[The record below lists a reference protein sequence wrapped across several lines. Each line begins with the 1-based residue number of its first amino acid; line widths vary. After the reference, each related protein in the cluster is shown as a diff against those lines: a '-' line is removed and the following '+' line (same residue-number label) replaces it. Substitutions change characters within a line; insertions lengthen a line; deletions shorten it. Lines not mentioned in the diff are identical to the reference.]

1 MNRNE
6 EKGFALVL
14 SLILLITMS
23 LMGGSLIVI
32 SSGDHQNNNSSD
44 QYQQAF
50 YVAETGLMQGE
61 KWVIDNYLGHWINT
75 IPSADA
81 ALTQG
86 EDESDDEFSARK
98 EQYTQASAAY
108 HRYSNSMY
116 RHSFNR
122 GPARNDTEIT
132 EDNKSVCMK
141 SFRNLS
147 TADTIRIAGGGTLP
161 KSDNFI
167 NIVGPILLSD
177 GPYTSSE
184 NFITTHLSDTED
196 EEIAEKEVKHLRRF
210 EYEFFV
216 MNVGNAA
223 YRAEG
228 SSIAT
233 NTSNVDAQGTAYKIY
248 ACGIF
253 YGKGDDDNPNDGN
266 VQLIIPLENL
276 IVMPN

>member
-75 IPSADA
+75 IPSADS

-98 EQYTQASAAY
+98 EQYTEASAAY

-147 TADTIRIAGGGTLP
+147 TSDTIQIAGGGTLP

>member
-23 LMGGSLIVI
+23 LMGGSLIVV

>member
-23 LMGGSLIVI
+23 LMGGSLIVV

-75 IPSADA
+75 IPSADS

-98 EQYTQASAAY
+98 EQYTEASAAY

-147 TADTIRIAGGGTLP
+147 TADTIRIAGGGALP

-177 GPYTSSE
+177 GPYTTSE

-196 EEIAEKEVKHLRRF
+196 EEIAEKEVKYLRRF

>member
-75 IPSADA
+75 IPSADS

-98 EQYTQASAAY
+98 EQYTEASAAY

>member
-1 MNRNE
+1 
-6 EKGFALVL
+6 
-14 SLILLITMS
+14 
-23 LMGGSLIVI
+23 
-32 SSGDHQNNNSSD
+32 
-44 QYQQAF
+44 
-50 YVAETGLMQGE
+50 
-61 KWVIDNYLGHWINT
+61 
-75 IPSADA
+75 
-81 ALTQG
+81 
-86 EDESDDEFSARK
+86 
-98 EQYTQASAAY
+98 
-108 HRYSNSMY
+108 MY

>member
-98 EQYTQASAAY
+98 EQYTEASAAY

>member
-23 LMGGSLIVI
+23 LMGGSLIVV

-61 KWVIDNYLGHWINT
+61 KWVIDNYLGHWIST
-75 IPSADA
+75 IPSADS

-98 EQYTQASAAY
+98 EQYTEASAAY

-147 TADTIRIAGGGTLP
+147 TADTINIAGGGTLP
-161 KSDNFI
+161 KSDN
-167 NIVGPILLSD
+167 L
-177 GPYTSSE
+177 Y
-184 NFITTHLSDTED
+184 
-196 EEIAEKEVKHLRRF
+196 
-210 EYEFFV
+210 
-216 MNVGNAA
+216 
-223 YRAEG
+223 
-228 SSIAT
+228 
-233 NTSNVDAQGTAYKIY
+233 
-248 ACGIF
+248 
-253 YGKGDDDNPNDGN
+253 
-266 VQLIIPLENL
+266 
-276 IVMPN
+276 

>member
-23 LMGGSLIVI
+23 LMGGSLIVV

-75 IPSADA
+75 IPSADS

-98 EQYTQASAAY
+98 EQYTEASAAY
-108 HRYSNSMY
+108 HRYSNNMY

-147 TADTIRIAGGGTLP
+147 TADTIRIAGGGALP

-177 GPYTSSE
+177 GPYTTSE

-196 EEIAEKEVKHLRRF
+196 EEIAEKEVKYLRRF

>member
-23 LMGGSLIVI
+23 LMGGSLIDI

>member
-1 MNRNE
+1 
-6 EKGFALVL
+6 
-14 SLILLITMS
+14 
-23 LMGGSLIVI
+23 
-32 SSGDHQNNNSSD
+32 
-44 QYQQAF
+44 
-50 YVAETGLMQGE
+50 
-61 KWVIDNYLGHWINT
+61 
-75 IPSADA
+75 
-81 ALTQG
+81 
-86 EDESDDEFSARK
+86 
-98 EQYTQASAAY
+98 
-108 HRYSNSMY
+108 MY

-147 TADTIRIAGGGTLP
+147 TADTIQIAGGGTLP

-177 GPYTSSE
+177 GPYTTSE

-196 EEIAEKEVKHLRRF
+196 EEIAEKEVKYLRRF

>member
-23 LMGGSLIVI
+23 LMGGSLIVV

-81 ALTQG
+81 ALNQG
-86 EDESDDEFSARK
+86 EDETDDEFNARK
-98 EQYTQASAAY
+98 EQYTEASATY